1 MGESRKIVVRI
12 RLSWPSRFSTG
23 RGPISGN
30 CGTYFITAPLDIQA
44 SAITSVR
51 SDRIR
56 LAQVRPPAP
65 QSVVDHRRRGYES
78 RFGKIEVFASE
89 WRRCDRLFLISGCS
103 IRSGSSRH
111 GDYKRSE
118 EHTSELQSL
127 MRISY
132 AVFCLKKKK
141 YNRSK
146 SKLDT

>member
-89 WRRCDRLFLISGCS
+89 WRRCDRL
-103 IRSGSSRH
+103 
-111 GDYKRSE
+111 RSE
-118 EHTSELQSL
+118 ERRVGKECGSTCRAGWSTEQ
-127 MRISY
+127 
-132 AVFCLKKKK
+132 
-141 YNRSK
+141 
-146 SKLDT
+146 

>member
-1 MGESRKIVVRI
+1 MLCFFFFKQKTAYEMRI
-12 RLSWPSRFSTG
+12 SDWRSDVCSSDL
-23 RGPISGN
+23 
-30 CGTYFITAPLDIQA
+30 TYFITAPLDIQA

-111 GDYKRSE
+111 GDYKR
-118 EHTSELQSL
+118 
-127 MRISY
+127 
-132 AVFCLKKKK
+132 CGP
-141 YNRSK
+141 N
-146 SKLDT
+146 

>member
-89 WRRCDRLFLISGCS
+89 WRRC
-103 IRSGSSRH
+103 
-111 GDYKRSE
+111 RSE

-132 AVFCLKKKK
+132 AVFCLKKQKEI
-141 YNRSK
+141 NASNDRSFCT
-146 SKLDT
+146 SVSIECKLYSVECYT

>member
-89 WRRCDRLFLISGCS
+89 
-103 IRSGSSRH
+103 
-111 GDYKRSE
+111 RSE
-118 EHTSELQSL
+118 ERRVGKECVSTCRTRWAQNHE
-127 MRISY
+127 
-132 AVFCLKKKK
+132 KKKRVVHTA
-141 YNRSK
+141 NQE
-146 SKLDT
+146 

>member
-1 MGESRKIVVRI
+1 MGESRKIVVRV

-65 QSVVDHRRRGYES
+65 QRDRKSVVSGKSVSVRVDLGGRRIIKTKNIRETKPKSATMEVVYS
-78 RFGKIEVFASE
+78 NKIH
-89 WRRCDRLFLISGCS
+89 L
-103 IRSGSSRH
+103 
-111 GDYKRSE
+111 
-118 EHTSELQSL
+118 TSE
-127 MRISY
+127 
-132 AVFCLKKKK
+132 KKIPK
-141 YNRSK
+141 
-146 SKLDT
+146 